1 MLRVSSPFS
10 GANKTPAAAP
20 NASPPKNAATTFNIS
35 KSLRYYFFCAEKT
48 FIAANPIW
56 VLTDFN
62 IISTIRCFYITTF
75 ASKF

>member
-1 MLRVSSPFS
+1 MVFIVI
-10 GANKTPAAAP
+10 
-20 NASPPKNAATTFNIS
+20 TFTNIS

-56 VLTDFN
+56 ILTDFN

-75 ASKF
+75 ASKFWNAENWTI